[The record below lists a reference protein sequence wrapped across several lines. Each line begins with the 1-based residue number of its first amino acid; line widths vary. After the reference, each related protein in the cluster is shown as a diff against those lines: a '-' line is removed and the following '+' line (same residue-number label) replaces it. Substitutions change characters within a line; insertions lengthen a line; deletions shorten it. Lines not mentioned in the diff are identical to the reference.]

1 MNWAVLKDGRTMLG
15 LVLSMLLSI
24 GAIVMAVN
32 DIGYWVVLVVMA
44 MIVLSI
50 SIAKADKVTK
60 QG

>member
-15 LVLSMLLSI
+15 LVLSVLLSV
-24 GAIVMAVN
+24 GAIVLAVYDN
-32 DIGYWVVLVVMA
+32 GYWVVLSVIA
-44 MIVLSI
+44 MIVLST